1 MAENRSGLHTARN
14 VVTAA
19 WVGVSSLQFVIWV
32 LICVIGWHLANPFWL
47 WTLVLGGLVVGAMW
61 LGQGRTR

>member
-19 WVGVSSLQFVIWV
+19 WVGASSLQFVVWV
-32 LICVIGWHLANPFWL
+32 AICLIGWHLINPFWL
-47 WTLVLGGLVVGAMW
+47 WSVLGGGVIVGAMW
-61 LGQGRTR
+61 IAQARR